1 MRFDFEICQRLNNF
15 WFSNLHILIKRA
27 HAGEISFP
35 GGRCETGETV
45 VETAIRET
53 TEELGI
59 ESDKIDVWDA
69 IRPVTDKKG
78 KWNFSEFAGHLWV
91 RFDYARIDKH

>member
-1 MRFDFEICQRLNNF
+1 MANGKLAK
-15 WFSNLHILIKRA
+15 FSAPKNSNPNLHILIIRA

-35 GGRCETGETV
+35 GGRCESGETV

-59 ESDKIDVWDA
+59 KSDKIDVWDKL
-69 IRPVTDKKG
+69 RPVTDKKG
-78 KWNFSEFAGHLWV
+78 IQNL
-91 RFDYARIDKH
+91 

>member
-1 MRFDFEICQRLNNF
+1 M
-15 WFSNLHILIKRA
+15 HILTERA

-35 GGRCETGETV
+35 GGRCESGETI

-59 ESDKIDVWDA
+59 ESDKIDVWDK

-78 KWNFSEFAGHLWV
+78 ILHF
-91 RFDYARIDKH
+91 

>member
-1 MRFDFEICQRLNNF
+1 MR
-15 WFSNLHILIKRA
+15 LIIIQVFLSIIRA
-27 HAGEISFP
+27 HAGEVSFP

-59 ESDKIDVWDA
+59 HSDKIDVWDNL
-69 IRPVTDKKG
+69 RPVMDKKG
-78 KWNFSEFAGHLWV
+78 TINYLIGS
-91 RFDYARIDKH
+91 